1 MYIVSALSVFLL
13 FDDQGGVQPSLFSSV
28 LVAVLATSAGLA
40 GILIALRQLILDS
53 RTQKEQQVRIVTL
66 EKKTEDE
73 PEKVRFAWD
82 LARVKLETYFDRNLA
97 QVRTIFYVGVVVMI
111 AGFAFVL
118 WGLRIAVTN
127 PGHVQVALIAS
138 ASGVITQ
145 FIGLT
150 FMLIYRSTMLQAAQF
165 MSVLERINTVGMAVQ
180 ILDAMDDS
188 AEGLKD
194 NTRVDIIRLLLAQ
207 TSEHPPSGS
216 KRAKKPS
223 GQKAVASSGSN

>member
-1 MYIVSALSVFLL
+1 MHTVSALSVFLL

-28 LVAVLATSAGLA
+28 LVAVVATIVGLA
-40 GILIALRQLILDS
+40 GTLIALRQLILNS

-127 PGHVQVALIAS
+127 PDHVQVALIAS

-188 AEGLKD
+188 TEGLKD

-207 TSEHPPSGS
+207 TSEQPPFNSR
-216 KRAKKPS
+216 RAKKTS
-223 GQKAVASSGSN
+223 RQKAAASSGSN